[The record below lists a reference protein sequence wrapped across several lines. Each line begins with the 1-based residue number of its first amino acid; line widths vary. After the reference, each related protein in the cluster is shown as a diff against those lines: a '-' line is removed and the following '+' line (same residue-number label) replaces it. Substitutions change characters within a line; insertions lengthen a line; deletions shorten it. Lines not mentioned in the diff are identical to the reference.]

1 MDDNLFDT
9 LRSQI
14 DHDID
19 AEATGKKGIAMGFG
33 LAGEFL
39 RRGLL
44 KTVHFTML
52 IEWESKTYRDRHVYP
67 DPMMDE
73 FDYRVG
79 QP

>member
-1 MDDNLFDT
+1 MDEDLFEA

-19 AEATGKKGIAMGFG
+19 ADPTGKMGVAMGFR

-44 KTVHFTML
+44 KSVKFTML
-52 IEWESKTYRDRHVYP
+52 VDWESKTYRDRHVYP
-67 DPMMDE
+67 DPMMDDL
-73 FDYRVG
+73 DYRIG
-79 QP
+79 RP